1 MPLREASFRKVGG
14 GKPVGYLGL
23 LTHPAPE
30 ELRLHH
36 PRTRRILGFLAP
48 AADMAQ
54 AWEALGGGWPKGIA
68 LEGV

>member
-1 MPLREASFRKVGG
+1 MGH
-14 GKPVGYLGL
+14 LGL

-48 AADMAQ
+48 VPTDMAQ
-54 AWEALGGGWPKGIA
+54 AWEALGAGGQKGSP
-68 LEGV
+68 